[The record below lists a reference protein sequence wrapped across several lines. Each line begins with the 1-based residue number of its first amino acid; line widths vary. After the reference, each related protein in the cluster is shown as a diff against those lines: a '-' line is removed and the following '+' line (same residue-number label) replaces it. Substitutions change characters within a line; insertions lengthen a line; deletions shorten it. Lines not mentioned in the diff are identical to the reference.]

1 MPSHNHFTCAVNNI
15 KEEILE
21 IGIRKNIYHD
31 GMINNG
37 IVEELLDINVLIKKI
52 FPYILLYEKIEV

>member
-1 MPSHNHFTCAVNNI
+1 MPSHNHFTWTVNNI

-21 IGIRKNIYHD
+21 IGRGKNIYHD

-52 FPYILLYEKIEV
+52 FLYILLYEKIEV